1 MTTRRQIK
9 LVREG
14 QYVAEVEVEL
24 ELSEGTEG
32 WAPYLSLEDAR
43 KLDTVR
49 EALRDGDV
57 ERASQHAK
65 VFRLM
70 PVAV

>member
-1 MTTRRQIK
+1 MTTRRQVK

-14 QYVAEVEVEL
+14 PYVAEVEIEL
-24 ELSEGTEG
+24 IEEDEG
-32 WAPYLSLEDAR
+32 WAPYLSLEDAE
-43 KLDTVR
+43 KLDNVR
-49 EALRDGDV
+49 KALRTGEIEKV
-57 ERASQHAK
+57 GESAK

>member
-1 MTTRRQIK
+1 MKTRRQIK

-24 ELSEGTEG
+24 IEDKEG
-32 WAPYLSLEDAR
+32 WAPYLSLEDVE
-43 KLDTVR
+43 KLDAVR
-49 EALRDGDV
+49 KALRAGKV
-57 ERASQHAK
+57 EQAGQLAK

-70 PVAV
+70 PIAV

>member
-24 ELSEGTEG
+24 IDDRAG
-32 WAPYLSLEDAR
+32 WAPYLSLEDVE

-49 EALRDGDV
+49 KALRAGEV
-57 ERASQHAK
+57 EQAGRAAK
-65 VFRLM
+65 VFRLR

>member
-1 MTTRRQIK
+1 MSTRHQVK

-24 ELSEGTEG
+24 IEEPEG
-32 WAPYLSLEDAR
+32 WAPYLGVEDAR
-43 KLDTVR
+43 KLDAVR
-49 EALRDGDV
+49 VALREGDV
-57 ERASQHAK
+57 EKASEQSK

-70 PVAV
+70 PIAV